1 MAGAGW
7 RQFTVGQ
14 LLTSAQVQTFLQDQA
29 VQVFASAAAR
39 TSALGTAVSAGM
51 VSYRADDKALELYA
65 GSAWQPVMQGR
76 NMVINGGM
84 DIWQRSTSST
94 TNINYGSADRWAQY
108 YNLGTSTFSRETTIV
123 PTGFTAAMK
132 ITQSVAT
139 GTDVDIVQAIESLNA
154 TALAGQTVTLSA
166 YVAASASVTGG
177 LILQYSNSTDVG
189 PFGSWINIPS
199 SGGFSPSST
208 TYQRVSAV
216 YAIPATAKS
225 IRVATQLSSIT
236 PGTSFY
242 ITGIQLETGSVA
254 TPFVRAGGTLQGELA
269 ACQRYYYRQSAT
281 DINTIMSQFAPAN
294 TTTLG
299 RPTIQ
304 LPVTMRVI
312 PTSVDFSANLL
323 LDDAYASNVAVSS
336 LSINGNSSSSNV
348 KINASVASGLVAGRV
363 YSILSNST
371 SAFVGLSAEL

>member
-1 MAGAGW
+1 
-7 RQFTVGQ
+7 

-269 ACQRYYYRQSAT
+269 ACQRYYVRFDRSASDSSIGNGFGAST
-281 DINTIMSQFAPAN
+281 SVIRAN
-294 TTTLG
+294 LPLPVSLRT
-299 RPTIQ
+299 RPTAIEYAN
-304 LPVTMRVI
+304 VYAFDGTTFVNS
-312 PTSVDFSANLL
+312 PTSITLSETSISGGNIQFTQAAAITQFRPYQITLAANGF
-323 LDDAYASNVAVSS
+323 
-336 LSINGNSSSSNV
+336 IG
-348 KINASVASGLVAGRV
+348 
-363 YSILSNST
+363 
-371 SAFVGLSAEL
+371 FSAEL